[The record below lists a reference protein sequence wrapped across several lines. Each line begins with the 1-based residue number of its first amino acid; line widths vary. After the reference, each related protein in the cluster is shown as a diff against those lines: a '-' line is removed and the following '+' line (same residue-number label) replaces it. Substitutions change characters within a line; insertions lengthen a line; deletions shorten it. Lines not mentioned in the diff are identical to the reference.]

1 MKTPVEKA
9 YDRHN
14 KWLEI
19 TRSFGGLRETEV
31 EDIVQELYILLIRN
45 TKKGIDFSY
54 GEDINY
60 YYCFRILRGLYVDLL
75 RKKMRVTYTTL
86 ENIQIEDQG
95 TVNYEEVYAKI
106 QKALKEIYW
115 YDAKVYDIVSGGE
128 SISELSRKS
137 QISYYSLYNTFRNVK
152 SKLKELIVTD
162 SIVQQ
167 KKSDKVTVLTC
178 SKLFADV
185 MHNVNTNES
194 INSFFIK

>member
-9 YDRHN
+9 YDRHK

-75 RKKMRVTYTTL
+75 RKKMRVTHTTL

-95 TVNYEEVYAKI
+95 TINYEEVYAKI

-152 SKLKELIVTD
+152 SKLKELI
-162 SIVQQ
+162 
-167 KKSDKVTVLTC
+167 
-178 SKLFADV
+178 
-185 MHNVNTNES
+185 
-194 INSFFIK
+194 

>member
-1 MKTPVEKA
+1 LKTPVEKA

-31 EDIVQELYILLIRN
+31 EDIVAELYILLIRN
-45 TKKGIDFSY
+45 TQKGVDFSY

-86 ENIQIEDQG
+86 DNIQIEDQG

-106 QKALKEIYW
+106 QKALKQIYW

-137 QISYYSLYNTFRNVK
+137 QISYYSL
-152 SKLKELIVTD
+152 
-162 SIVQQ
+162 
-167 KKSDKVTVLTC
+167 
-178 SKLFADV
+178 
-185 MHNVNTNES
+185 
-194 INSFFIK
+194 